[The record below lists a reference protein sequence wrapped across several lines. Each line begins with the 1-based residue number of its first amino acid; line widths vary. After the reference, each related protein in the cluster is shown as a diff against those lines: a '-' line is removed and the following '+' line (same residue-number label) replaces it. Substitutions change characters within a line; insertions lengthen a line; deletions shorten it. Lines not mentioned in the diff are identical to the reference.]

1 MMEVNF
7 LTYGALGI
15 AASFVGTIP
24 VGPINI
30 SVVATTIK
38 RNFKAGIV
46 FSSSAAFVE
55 ILQSFIALQFG
66 MLLSGMLFNNPSFQ
80 FAVSVVF
87 TTVGAIFLLKKEKVT
102 LKNNSKKKLP
112 AWANGIII
120 SLLNPQALPFWIFVL
135 GYYQSASLIDME
147 LLSLGH
153 VNCVLSF
160 LIGVYLGKFAALS
173 MYSYL
178 SIYLSSKI
186 GQFAFWMNKILG
198 GVFIFFAIGQLLK
211 LL

>member
-1 MMEVNF
+1 MEANF
-7 LTYGALGI
+7 LMYLALGTV
-15 AASFVGTIP
+15 ASFAGTIP

-30 SVVATTIK
+30 SVVATTLK
-38 RNFKAGIV
+38 RNFKAGII
-46 FSSSAAFVE
+46 FSGSAAVIE

-66 MLLSGMLFNNPSFQ
+66 MLLSGLLFNNPSFQ
-80 FAVSVVF
+80 IAVSIVFLLIGVV
-87 TTVGAIFLLKKEKVT
+87 FLLKKEQPA
-102 LKNNSKKKLP
+102 LKNKSKKKLP
-112 AWANGIII
+112 AWLNGMLI

-178 SIYLSSKI
+178 SVYLSSKI
-186 GQFAFWMNKILG
+186 GHFAYWMNKILG
-198 GVFIFFAIGQLLK
+198 AVFIILAFGQLFK